1 MRLLGTLRV
10 AKASGLPMRGRLTA
24 GALTIPCAL
33 GPAGIKMRKCEG
45 DGATP
50 AGRFP
55 LRQSMFRAD
64 RFKRWNAAKSIR
76 RDDGWCDD
84 VASGQYNRRV
94 KLPFKPGHENL
105 WRADQCYDVLIV
117 LAHNQRPR
125 TKSHGS
131 AVFFHIAH
139 ADLRPTAGCIA
150 IRVEDMRRLLPRLS
164 RHCAMAIG

>member
-10 AKASGLPMRGRLTA
+10 AKSSGLPMRGRLTA

-33 GPAGIKMRKCEG
+33 GPAGIKMRKREG

-55 LRQSMFRAD
+55 LRQSMFRPD
-64 RFKRWNAAKSIR
+64 RFKRWNAAKAIR

-84 VASGQYNRRV
+84 VASGQYNRPV

-125 TKSHGS
+125 AKSHGS

-139 ADLRPTAGCIA
+139 ADLRPTAGCVA